1 MSTHVQLVGDRWT
14 VSGVHGKKDACE
26 SVTVTIGNQK
36 EKVFIEKV
44 TFAVVTVV
52 GKCAAVVIS
61 QVENS
66 GVICDG
72 VVSGIEAVNS
82 SKLQIQANGLLPQ
95 IQIDKVNGASIFL
108 SGVESRDAAV
118 VTSLSSTINVVVPG
132 KTDDDDPI
140 ELAVPEQFVS
150 KVVNGKLVTTFAEH
164 V

>member
-1 MSTHVQLVGDRWT
+1 
-14 VSGVHGKKDACE
+14 
-26 SVTVTIGNQK
+26 
-36 EKVFIEKV
+36 
-44 TFAVVTVV
+44 
-52 GKCAAVVIS
+52 
-61 QVENS
+61 
-66 GVICDG
+66 
-72 VVSGIEAVNS
+72 
-82 SKLQIQANGLLPQ
+82 LLPQ

-108 SGVESRDAAV
+108 SGAESRDASV